1 VDLDIQDDQDNKI
14 KGLIMRERKKL
25 RKRDYDYSKPGF
37 YFITICVHQRLRY
50 KNIFGE
56 IRNKK
61 MFLNSNGEIL
71 LYCWND
77 LPNHYH
83 NIKLNKFVIMPD
95 HFHGIIQIINK
106 NAAGNGF
113 KPTAGN
119 GFKPTVGNGFK
130 PTAGNGFKPFP
141 AVTFHGLPEIIRG
154 LKTFS
159 SRRINEKNPDLHFRW
174 QKSYYDNIIYNLNML
189 HVFQNYIIHNPENWK
204 EK

>member
-1 VDLDIQDDQDNKI
+1 
-14 KGLIMRERKKL
+14 MRERKKL
-25 RKRDYDYSKPGF
+25 RKHDYDYSKPGF

-61 MFLNSNGEIL
+61 MYLNSNGEIL
-71 LYCWND
+71 LHCWND

-83 NIKLNKFVIMPD
+83 NIKLNEFVIMPD
-95 HFHGIIQIINK
+95 HFHGIIQIIKK
-106 NAAGNGF
+106 NAAGNGL
-113 KPTAGN
+113 
-119 GFKPTVGNGFK
+119 
-130 PTAGNGFKPFP
+130 KPFP

-159 SRRINEKNPDLHFRW
+159 SRRINEKNSNLHFRW

-189 HVFQNYIIHNPENWK
+189 HIFQNYIIYNPENWK
-204 EK
+204 QK